1 MTIKTKLSGQCL
13 CGQIKIQAEIA
24 EETFSAC
31 HCNRCQSWGGS
42 ALLAIHA
49 ERNVAFEG
57 EENISV
63 YDSSQWA
70 ERAFCRHCGTHLF
83 FRLKENQHHYLPL
96 GLFKNI
102 DKLNFTSQI
111 FIDKKP
117 PNYSFANKT
126 ETLTEAEF
134 FAKYALNI

>member
-1 MTIKTKLSGQCL
+1 MTAKIKLSGSCL
-13 CGQIKIQAEIA
+13 CAKIKIQAEIG

-31 HCNRCQSWGGS
+31 HCNSCQTWGGS

-49 ERNVAFEG
+49 EKNVVFGG

-63 YDSSQWA
+63 YSSSEWA
-70 ERAFCRHCGTHLF
+70 ERGFCKHCGTHLF
-83 FRLKENQHHYLPL
+83 LRLKVNQHHYLPL

-117 PNYSFANKT
+117 PNYSFFNQT
-126 ETLTEAEF
+126 ETLTGAEF
-134 FAKYALNI
+134 FAKYIS